1 MVGRKLNLDHFISS
15 KFQFLIRLQISN
27 FLNWW
32 ISKPSNLEILK
43 TSDVRRCDGDVGVG
57 VWWRTDLKRCGEEDI
72 NDADVAQLGEHETE
86 DLRVAGSIPAISTFL
101 ILTVWSATLK
111 IKPNPAFLKK

>member
-1 MVGRKLNLDHFISS
+1 M
-15 KFQFLIRLQISN
+15 QISLGFHDYN

-32 ISKPSNLEILK
+32 NSKPSNLEILK
-43 TSDVRRCDGDVGVG
+43 ISNVGGCDGDVEVAL
-57 VWWRTDLKRCGEEDI
+57 WWQTDLKRCGEEDI

-101 ILTVWSATLK
+101 FLTVWLATLK
-111 IKPNPAFLKK
+111 IKRNLAFLKK